1 MAQAQ
6 MTLEKLSIGQIMDIE
21 KRWKESA
28 LRVPDRIYVM
38 TAEELE
44 LYKGNCHEYIANAQ
58 EAIEKSKSDQV
69 KKGQES
75 IIKKYQSELELVEVE
90 LKKIAA
96 ESEPEKAETSTAQV
110 ELIDGQIVYLGV
122 MEMAKYLG
130 WSKQRVSASYYRGNI
145 EAPAARVGNRPLWTP
160 SQARKIK
167 EKHV

>member
-1 MAQAQ
+1 MAHAQ

-21 KRWKESA
+21 KRVKESGA
-28 LRVPDRIYVM
+28 PSRIEVM

-44 LYKGNCHEYIANAQ
+44 LYKGNCHESIATAQ
-58 EAIEKSKSDQV
+58 KIIDSMTNERVQKSQGTIIKQYEAQLEAIEVQ
-69 KKGQES
+69 
-75 IIKKYQSELELVEVE
+75 
-90 LKKIAA
+90 LKKLAA

-130 WSKQRVSASYYRGNI
+130 WSKQRVSAANQRGNI
-145 EAPAARVGNRPLWTP
+145 EAPAARVGARPLWTP
-160 SQARKIK
+160 SQAKRIK

>member
-1 MAQAQ
+1 MAHAQ

-21 KRWKESA
+21 KRVQESDA
-28 LRVPDRIYVM
+28 STRIEVM

-44 LYKGNCHEYIANAQ
+44 LYKGNCHESISTAQ
-58 EAIEKSKSDQV
+58 KIIDSMTNERVKQAQQTIINQYEAQLEAIEVQ
-69 KKGQES
+69 
-75 IIKKYQSELELVEVE
+75 
-90 LKKIAA
+90 LKKLTA

-145 EAPAARVGNRPLWTP
+145 EAPAARVGNRPLWSP
-160 SQARKIK
+160 AQARRIK